1 MLLLC
6 SPDSKV
12 VVVLAVGKSRL
23 RLSIVVA
30 LLALVFTV
38 VPVSSAAPGDLTSHR
53 GPVVRVASVF
63 VIFWLPAGRR
73 FDTRLSDAGFESFV
87 RGGLAA
93 LGPSAWWR
101 TLSQY
106 QVGSLAVGGSWVD
119 TTAYPHAGTRA
130 DPLQTSDYRAAV
142 RRALAANHWRVGMNR
157 IYLVITARHTEA
169 CGLDK
174 LIGNGITNASPQ
186 RCTFPTSDRNF
197 PTSDRNACVGHSF
210 FFSTGQPVVY
220 AVLPESS
227 DRACIPGPGQSP
239 NHDLRAD
246 QVATLDS
253 ALLAETAIDP
263 LGNGWYIRRTDVG
276 LLCNIPNPFPLHLS
290 LGVYALFG
298 LHSNAQHRCVHGY
311 PPLKLVV
318 SLSSPMV
325 KVGERETLT
334 VSTAPGAAITFTPS
348 DGGDRGFETKANARG
363 HFTFSWIA
371 RPQPLRGSDTVEATL
386 NGRSAQA
393 IVFFQIVK

>member
-1 MLLLC
+1 MRQAGSGVLLL
-6 SPDSKV
+6 V
-12 VVVLAVGKSRL
+12 VVVLVLA
-23 RLSIVVA
+23 IVV
-30 LLALVFTV
+30 
-38 VPVSSAAPGDLTSHR
+38 PSSTAASGDLKNQG
-53 GPVVRVASVF
+53 GPVVRAGDVY
-63 VIFWLPAGRR
+63 VIFWLPPGRH
-73 FDTRLSDAGFESFV
+73 FDPRSSDASFESFV
-87 RGGLAA
+87 RRGVASLGG
-93 LGPSAWWR
+93 SSWWR

-174 LIGNGITNASPQ
+174 LIGSGITNASPQ

-311 PPLKLVV
+311 PPLGLSA
-318 SLSSPMV
+318 SLSSPTARA
-325 KVGERETLT
+325 GARDTLT
-334 VSTAPGAAITFTPS
+334 VTTAPGAGLYLHFGNGGGTRDFAATADAHGLFRYSWLVRAQPRQGFITVT
-348 DGGDRGFETKANARG
+348 
-363 HFTFSWIA
+363 
-371 RPQPLRGSDTVEATL
+371 ATR
-386 NGRSAQA
+386 NGRSGSST
-393 IVFFQIVK
+393 VHFQVAA